1 MQPPWAPFPSLIRLD
16 SALRYLDQLSLS
28 ASFYFSAQTKE
39 PEAEPVSKISSFAE
53 GVGRGS
59 GRNPTNIYVLFCL
72 CCKYSLPP
80 KNRYHLESQRAA
92 PYLA

>member
-1 MQPPWAPFPSLIRLD
+1 MQPPWAPFPSLILLD

-28 ASFYFSAQTKE
+28 ASFYFSAQAKE
-39 PEAEPVSKISSFAE
+39 PEAEPVSRISFLAE
-53 GVGRGS
+53 GVGRGKL
-59 GRNPTNIYVLFCL
+59 TNTYILFCF
-72 CCKYSLPP
+72 CCKFALSL